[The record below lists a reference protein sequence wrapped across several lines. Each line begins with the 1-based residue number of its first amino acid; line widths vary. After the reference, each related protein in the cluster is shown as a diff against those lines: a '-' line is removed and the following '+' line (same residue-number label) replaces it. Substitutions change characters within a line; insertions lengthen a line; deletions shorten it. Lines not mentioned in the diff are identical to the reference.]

1 MGGLLLGMKAMSWYE
16 KNKKW
21 LIPLVIVLILLILIG
36 FIVSSVM
43 CSQASASTDETED
56 FANILIRDIKSRA
69 DKEKEH
75 RNMQMQI

>member
-1 MGGLLLGMKAMSWYE
+1 MGGLLLGIKAMSWYE

-21 LIPLVIVLILLILIG
+21 LIPLVIVLILLILVG

-43 CSQASASTDETED
+43 CSQASASTED
-56 FANILIRDIKSRA
+56 FSNIPIRDIKSRA